1 MCTERGA
8 LTWTEMGRLVCQFVK
23 HNCAFSLHSCE
34 EHFGVFI
41 IEDHGRP
48 ECVCVCVCV
57 FVCSCVC
64 VFVCSCVCVCL
75 CVHVCVCLCVYVCA
89 CLCVCVCE
97 RERERT
103 TAFHLTPRLYV
114 LLRLAIIHLLECCR
128 TSKLRKKVTGDK
140 RAAA

>member
-1 MCTERGA
+1 MCTERGP

-48 ECVCVCVCV
+48 ECVCVFVCLCVCV
-57 FVCSCVC
+57 FV
-64 VFVCSCVCVCL
+64 
-75 CVHVCVCLCVYVCA
+75 

-97 RERERT
+97 RERARERENNSLPSDSK
-103 TAFHLTPRLYV
+103 ALCLTVVGDNPF
-114 LLRLAIIHLLECCR
+114 
-128 TSKLRKKVTGDK
+128 TGMLQDIK
-140 RAAA
+140 AQEKGDRRQKSSSSLNLGHTVCTL